1 MGLRDLRKIPG
12 TMANAQAHGREI
24 FVFISQQNS
33 CLTALTMDSSG
44 AGLPIGFGPWQR
56 SVDHDMTDIAHREEI
71 TAAIALKGFY
81 LSRSD
86 GVAW

>member
-1 MGLRDLRKIPG
+1 
-12 TMANAQAHGREI
+12 MANAQREI
-24 FVFISQQNS
+24 FVFFSAQNR
-33 CLTALTMDSSG
+33 CLMALTMDSTG
-44 AGLPIGFGPWQR
+44 AGLPMGFGPWQR
-56 SVDHDMTDIAHREEI
+56 SINHDMTGILHREQI